1 MYECQ
6 YPHLFSPIRLGDTV
20 FRNRYFAAPV
30 GYEYLS
36 DKNYPLDET
45 IAFFERKAI
54 GGAATVN
61 VGSAVADSKRSRI
74 GKSQLPLD
82 DPGALPPIHR
92 LASAINRHGAVA
104 AIEIQH
110 CGPYAY
116 TSALEGNQLYG
127 VVDMV
132 NPMGQ
137 FVPAMTEEIIEE
149 TIEAYADAAAFARF
163 CGFGLVMI
171 HAGHGW
177 LVNQFLDPTINDRKD
192 RWGGSLENRCRFL
205 LAIIERIRRK
215 CGRGFPIEVRISGA
229 MCYEGGYGIEEGIAI
244 AKQLDGKV
252 DLIHVSAGS
261 HEAQADGEAA
271 PLDVP
276 TGSHH
281 AEGAPSAA
289 QSVASA
295 PQSTAQTSAQSTA
308 YSSGLARSGALFTV
322 THPSMFLPDGVNVQ
336 YAAEI
341 KKHVRTPVATVGA
354 LNDPALMEEII
365 ASGQADVVQTAR
377 AMMADPDLP
386 KKARGGKAEEIRPCI
401 RCFECFA
408 GITTKRQYR
417 CAVNPEIGF
426 EQDFRHTLPV
436 TTPKRVLVAG
446 GGVAGMEAALVAAQ
460 RGHQVILCEKEDRL
474 GGVLRCE
481 EGVPFKRLLS
491 KYLDY
496 QARMISRAPIEVRL
510 GVTATPEYAAGAEA
524 DVLIAALGSRPCT
537 PKIPGAD
544 AGADGPNVLGAEEAY
559 YHPEKVGDNVV
570 VLGGGLVGIELAI
583 YLASLG
589 RKLAIMEMMD
599 TLSDGGN
606 PIHGLALMGE
616 IDKYGIRVITG
627 TRAVEIDRAGVVGEY
642 VGSACSLPLS
652 PTVEAAVLQLNPLST
667 LTRADGEAGSRT
679 LYPAD
684 TVIYAVGRQP
694 LNDEAEALRFCAPEF
709 HQIGDCWSPR
719 NILQATRMA
728 SAIARGI

>member
-6 YPHLFSPIRLGDTV
+6 YPHLFSPIRLGDTL

-36 DKNYPLDET
+36 CKNYPLDET

-54 GGAATVN
+54 GGAASVN
-61 VGSAVADSKRSRI
+61 VGSAVADNKRSRI

-116 TSALEGNQLYG
+116 TSALEGNQIYG

-132 NPMGQ
+132 NPMGE
-137 FVPAMTEEIIEE
+137 FVPAMPEEVIEE
-149 TIEAYADAAAFARF
+149 TIEAYADAAAFAKF

-177 LVNQFLDPTINDRKD
+177 LVNQFLDPTVNDRKD

-229 MCYEGGYGIEEGIAI
+229 MCYEGGYGIDEGIAI
-244 AKQLDGKV
+244 ARQLDGKV

-261 HEAQADGEAA
+261 HEAQAEDEAGPLEVPADSRQAGEL
-271 PLDVP
+271 P
-276 TGSHH
+276 G
-281 AEGAPSAA
+281 AA
-289 QSVASA
+289 QGDTQG
-295 PQSTAQTSAQSTA
+295 PT

-386 KKARGGKAEEIRPCI
+386 KKARAGKSDEIRPCI

-426 EQDFRHTLPV
+426 EQDSRHALPAS
-436 TTPKRVLVAG
+436 TAKRVLIAG

-460 RGHQVILCEKEDRL
+460 RGHQVILCEKEERL

-481 EGVPFKRLLS
+481 EDVPFKRLLS

-510 GVTATPEYAAGAEA
+510 GVTVTPEYAAAAEA

-537 PKIPGAD
+537 PEIP
-544 AGADGPNVLGAEEAY
+544 GADGPNVLGAEEAY
-559 YHPEKVGDNVV
+559 YHPEKVGESVL

-583 YLASLG
+583 YLAGLG

-616 IDKYGIRVITG
+616 ISRHGIRVITG
-627 TRAVEIDRAGVVGEY
+627 TKAVEIDRRGVIGEF
-642 VGSACSLPLS
+642 VGSTCSLPLS

-667 LTRADGEAGSRT
+667 LVRADGEMGSRK

-694 LNDEAEALRFCAPEF
+694 LHQEADALRFCAPEF
-709 HQIGDCWSPR
+709 HQIGDCWIPR
-719 NILQATRMA
+719 NIYQATRMA
-728 SAIARGI
+728 WAVARGI